1 MGFSLTGTHV
11 IFFIAAVIVAGAVSG
26 ILTAVTFNITT
37 SLTEKCDRIQEEL
50 DTDFKIIN
58 DPDNIP
64 NISGYYRFY
73 LKNIGGKK
81 LATTTDTFTV
91 FIDGEIIAK
100 TYYSFE
106 DDSIQPSEVT
116 TLYIANSKISSGDHT
131 LRVVGPQA
139 IDDEFEFTI

>member
-73 LKNIGGKK
+73 RKNIGGKK
-81 LATTTDTFTV
+81 LATTTDTFTI
-91 FIDGEIIAK
+91 FIDGEIIEK

-106 DDSIQPSEVT
+106 DNSIQPSEIT
-116 TLYIANSKISSGDHT
+116 TLYISNSKISSGDHT

>member
-1 MGFSLTGTHV
+1 MGFTLTGTHV

-81 LATTTDTFTV
+81 LATTTDTFTI
-91 FIDGEIIAK
+91 FIDGEIIEK

-106 DDSIQPSEVT
+106 DNSIQPSEVT
-116 TLYIANSKISSGDHT
+116 TLYIANSKIPSGDYT

-139 IDDEFEFTI
+139 LDDEFEFTI

>member
-81 LATTTDTFTV
+81 LATTTDTFTI
-91 FIDGEIIAK
+91 FIDGEIIEK

-106 DDSIQPSEVT
+106 DNSIQPSEIT

>member
-81 LATTTDTFTV
+81 LATTTDTFTI
-91 FIDGEIIAK
+91 FIDGEIIEK

-106 DDSIQPSEVT
+106 DNSIQPSEIT
-116 TLYIANSKISSGDHT
+116 TLYISNSKISSGDHT